1 MSTKTWKFIAE
12 ERLRLA
18 AYGKTLTAKQWRTA
32 SLCEGWTVADVY
44 AHLVLES
51 RYKSYEVLPSL
62 IKGRGN
68 IHSMMDT
75 LARKYA
81 KRMSQI
87 ELTKLLKED
96 AKLKL
101 APAFVSPL
109 EVLIDLVIHSA
120 DIKLALGEEWE
131 VSPEIMHHIL
141 AEWHPSQLRFGTI
154 TNKIRRRMKK
164 LHWTAE
170 DYEWS
175 AGQKGWP
182 NITGSSQFLIFAIS
196 GRGHALEYLRGDG
209 VKELRKRLG

>member
-1 MSTKTWKFIAE
+1 MHTKTWKLVAD
-12 ERLRLA
+12 ERIRLA
-18 AYGKTLTAKQWRTA
+18 AYGKTLTAKQWKSA
-32 SLCEGWTVADVY
+32 SLCEGWSIADVY

-51 RYKSYEVLPSL
+51 RYKAYEVLPSL

-68 IHSMMDT
+68 VHNMMDS

-81 KRMSQI
+81 KALSQI
-87 ELTKLLKED
+87 ELTQRLKDD
-96 AKLKL
+96 AAVKI

-120 DIKLALGEEWE
+120 DIKLALGEDWE
-131 VSPEIMHHIL
+131 VAPEVMQHIL
-141 AEWHPSQLRFGTI
+141 SEWHPSQLRFGTI

-175 AGQKGWP
+175 AGKKGLP
-182 NITGSSQFLIFAIS
+182 TVKGSGQFLIFAIA
-196 GRGHALEYLRGDG
+196 GRGYALDYLRGDG
-209 VKELRKRLG
+209 VDIVRKRLT